1 MYKDKFNGIQDDKR
15 YINYYN
21 DCVRKGTPIPN
32 GPVPKGA
39 KKPSGDVKPTVKPA
53 TKISKTKTNPTPP
66 KKEEEGESWWTRA
79 WNWTKKKAGQ
89 AKDWVVDKVYGK
101 QEKKAAAPVKK
112 APEPAKKTPAKK
124 ATAPKEEAKPAGKGG
139 ITRATNLMRARKCQE
154 LLPEW

>member
-21 DCVRKGTPIPN
+21 ECVRKGTPIPN

-39 KKPSGDVKPTVKPA
+39 KKPSGGVKPA
-53 TKISKTKTNPTPP
+53 TKVSKTKTNPTPP

-89 AKDWVVDKVYGK
+89 AKDWVVDKIYGK
-101 QEKKAAAPVKK
+101 QEKKAAAPAKK
-112 APEPAKKTPAKK
+112 APAKK
-124 ATAPKEEAKPAGKGG
+124 ATAAKGEAKPAGRGEV
-139 ITRATNLMRARKCQE
+139 TRATNLMRARKCQE